1 MVHLHSL
8 LGIRVMR
15 MLLRKIKMRVW
26 VRQRM
31 SEMMLMRICV
41 SVKTRMRIRMRVE
54 IKMGARMRTMIN
66 RV

>member
-1 MVHLHSL
+1 
-8 LGIRVMR
+8 MR
-15 MLLRKIKMRVW
+15 MW
-26 VRQRM
+26 
-31 SEMMLMRICV
+31 V